1 MKQTRNHKQAEH
13 CASNRRAIRER
24 LMPSS
29 GGSDRAFGVHLLTT
43 SVMDCEQ
50 STSNW
55 RAIEVYFAS
64 IVRAIEGHSACE

>member
-1 MKQTRNHKQAEH
+1 MNRIRNHRQAEH
-13 CASNRRAIRER
+13 CASNRRAISER

-29 GGSDRAFGVHLLTT
+29 GVQDRAFDVHLLTT
-43 SVMDCEQ
+43 PAINGEHL
-50 STSNW
+50 TSNW